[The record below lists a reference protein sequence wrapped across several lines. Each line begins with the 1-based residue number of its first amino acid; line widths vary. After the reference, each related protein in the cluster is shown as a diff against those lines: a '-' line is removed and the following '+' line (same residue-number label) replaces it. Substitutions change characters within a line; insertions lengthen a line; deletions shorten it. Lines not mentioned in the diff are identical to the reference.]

1 MLLYSTSFDLTLEVF
16 LTGLA
21 GHLGAKDN
29 LEKRLQFRHDV
40 RDEEGG
46 CFLETHNSEVKEVRR
61 QFAAFLIAPL
71 I

>member
-29 LEKRLQFRHDV
+29 LEKKVAIQARSQ
-40 RDEEGG
+40 G
-46 CFLETHNSEVKEVRR
+46 
-61 QFAAFLIAPL
+61 
-71 I
+71 